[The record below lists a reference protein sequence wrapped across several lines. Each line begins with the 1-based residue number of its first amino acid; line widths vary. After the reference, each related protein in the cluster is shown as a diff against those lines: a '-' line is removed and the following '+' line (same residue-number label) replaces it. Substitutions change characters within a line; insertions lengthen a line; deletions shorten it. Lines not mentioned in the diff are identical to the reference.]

1 MEAQG
6 ASERPE
12 EINTKTQK
20 FYVQWIKG
28 DIKPEA
34 LTVWLPNRNLTPEN
48 LAFRSRLLSG
58 MTTKH
63 IQFPVASAV
72 FYQLQ
77 QLLSDVNA
85 ELSSFCDIIKTDI
98 SLTSRFLRMA
108 SSSFYGGINCET
120 LEEAL
125 LRLGLGEVRRI
136 AILPTLRATLESFHP
151 NTNFELEW
159 SRSLLVARLTDQLCG
174 LFFRTN
180 GSEYLSGLLHD
191 TGLLLMSKYFRE
203 DYQRALD
210 CAASKSIP
218 DYEAEKE
225 TLGLSHANLSGMF
238 CAYWGLGR
246 RVCNAV
252 TFHHEFYIPADA
264 EPSKSAMFVS
274 GAISLCDAVARTAG
288 FGKPNPGFENFN
300 AIADHPLYAPYKSQL
315 VNLDIEREIRA
326 VKSLI
331 S

>member
-1 MEAQG
+1 M
-6 ASERPE
+6 
-12 EINTKTQK
+12 TKTQK

-48 LAFRSRLLSG
+48 LAFRSRLLNG
-58 MTTKH
+58 ITTKQ
-63 IQFPVASAV
+63 IQFPVASQV
-72 FYQLQ
+72 FFQLQ
-77 QLLSDVNA
+77 QLLGDPNSD
-85 ELSSFCDIIKTDI
+85 LSSFCDIIKTDI

-108 SSSFYGGINCET
+108 SSSFYGGVNCET

-136 AILPTLRATLESFHP
+136 AILPTLKSTLEAFHP
-151 NTNFELEW
+151 SINFELEW
-159 SRSLLVARLTDQLCG
+159 ARSLLVARLTDQLCG

-191 TGLLLMSKYFRE
+191 TGLLLMGKYFRE
-203 DYQRALD
+203 DYQRVLELA
-210 CAASKSIP
+210 KTRFIP
-218 DYEAEKE
+218 AFDAEKQA
-225 TLGLSHANLSGMF
+225 LGLSHANLSGMF

-252 TFHHEFYIPADA
+252 TFHHEFYIPPGTDA
-264 EPSKSAMFVS
+264 PKSAMFVS
-274 GAISLCDAVARTAG
+274 GAISLCDAIARVSGYGDPFPSYETYDAVL
-288 FGKPNPGFENFN
+288 
-300 AIADHPLYAPYKSQL
+300 AHPEYAPYQAQI
-315 VNLDIEREIRA
+315 VNLDVDREIRA

-331 S
+331 QK